1 MNLGSNRCCT
11 FPLNV
16 IAYGSEGDKGKPGP
30 IGSIGNTGSTGAQ
43 GPQGEPGLCYRGY
56 KGDKGLIGPQGSL
69 IGDSG
74 PVGPVGP
81 IGPVTQENRN
91 FSFIIANNT
100 PISNTYIDLI
110 ANADPPLQITNYNIP
125 LSNLKYAIS
134 WEISESWSDP
144 NNKLY
149 IKFTKN
155 DNTVF
160 LPHVYQPNHPAIVNT
175 NNSCIGND
183 LLDLT
188 SESSSHIY
196 TIGIIQDNNIDISGQ
211 TVKFSITF
219 VPIS

>member
-30 IGSIGNTGSTGAQ
+30 IGSIGNTGSSGAQ

-56 KGDKGLIGPQGSL
+56 KGAKGLIGPQGSL

-74 PVGPVGP
+74 PVGHVGP
-81 IGPVTQENRN
+81 IGPVSQENRH

-100 PISNTYIDLI
+100 PISNTFIDLI
-110 ANADPPLQITNYNIP
+110 ANADPPINNTDYKIL
-125 LSNLKYAIS
+125 LSNLKYAIN

-149 IKFTKN
+149 IKFSKL

-160 LPHVYQPNHPAIVNT
+160 WPYVFSPTHPAIINT
-175 NNSCIGND
+175 SNSCIGND

-188 SESSSHIY
+188 SELNSNIY
-196 TIGIIQDNNIDISGQ
+196 SIGIMQDNNIDISGQ

>member
-1 MNLGSNRCCT
+1 MYLGSNRCCNL
-11 FPLNV
+11 PLNV
-16 IAYGSEGDKGKPGP
+16 IANGLEGDKGKYGP
-30 IGSIGNTGSTGAQ
+30 IGRIGDTGHDGVK
-43 GPQGEPGLCYRGY
+43 GPQGDTGLCYRGY
-56 KGDKGLIGPQGSL
+56 KGSKGLIGPQGGL
-69 IGDSG
+69 TGNTG

-81 IGPVTQENRN
+81 IGSITQENRH
-91 FSFIIANNT
+91 FSFTLANIIT
-100 PISNTYIDLI
+100 SNIYIDLI
-110 ANADPPLQITNYNIP
+110 ANANPSVNPTDYNII
-125 LSNLKYAIS
+125 LSNLKYAIN

-149 IKFTKN
+149 IKFTKI